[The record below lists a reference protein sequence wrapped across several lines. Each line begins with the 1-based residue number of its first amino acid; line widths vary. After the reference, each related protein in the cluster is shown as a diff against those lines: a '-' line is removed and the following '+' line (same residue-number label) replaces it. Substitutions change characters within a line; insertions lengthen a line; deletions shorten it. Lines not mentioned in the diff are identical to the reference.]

1 MDWHLKNLIAQF
13 YFSLLSETHRGR
25 QTHSFGVGN
34 HEKGKAREGV
44 WGSRETNRFFNCTIY
59 LGCILERSKL

>member
-1 MDWHLKNLIAQF
+1 MIRYVGINGVNGLACENLIAQF

-44 WGSRETNRFFNCTIY
+44 WGSRENQQV
-59 LGCILERSKL
+59 L